1 LEGYNRLMPD
11 AGAIAAAPRELYFV
25 IVSGAMNPAIHNPQ
39 WYRVIG
45 AIDEAELQASLK
57 IPSNSTTSFSSQV
70 QFGSPPLSV
79 TCQPE
84 QWWIQSS
91 DAGSWSRMLEI
102 ASLVFAR
109 LRETPLVSFGLQTQ
123 RHLDTGASNIKSV
136 LGASLVALNL
146 GLPTGK
152 STGSNIALS
161 VVDQDYE
168 VTTSIQPSY
177 LSERSVFVLYQR
189 QYEVPKAPSGYV
201 DLGVLLKA
209 RFDQFSSGSKQVGID
224 VVAAVN
230 ARVAKGQSN
239 G

>member
-1 LEGYNRLMPD
+1 MPD
-11 AGAIAAAPRELYFV
+11 AEVTTPRDSYFV
-25 IVSGAMNPAIHNPQ
+25 VVSGQMNPAIHSPQ

-45 AIDEAELQASLK
+45 AIDETELQASLK

-79 TCQPE
+79 NCQSE
-84 QWWIQSS
+84 QWWIHSS
-91 DAGSWSRMLEI
+91 DVGSWPRMLEV

-109 LRETPLVSFGLQTQ
+109 LKETPLESFRLQAQ
-123 RHLDTGASNIKSV
+123 RHLATDASDIKSV
-136 LGASLVALNL
+136 VAGSLIELDL

-152 STGSNIALS
+152 STGSNILLS
-161 VVDQDYE
+161 VVEQDYE
-168 VTTSIQPSY
+168 VTVSIQPSN
-177 LSERSVFVLYQR
+177 LSERSVFIMYQR

-201 DLGVLLKA
+201 DLGALLKA
-209 RFDQFSSGSKQVGID
+209 RFDQFSSGSAQVCTD

-230 ARVAKGQSN
+230 ARVARRQSN

>member
-1 LEGYNRLMPD
+1 MPE
-11 AGAIAAAPRELYFV
+11 AVAPPRDSYFIV
-25 IVSGAMNPAIHNPQ
+25 VSGAMNPAIHSPQ

-45 AIDEAELQASLK
+45 AIDETELQASLK
-57 IPSNSTTSFSSQV
+57 IPSNSTTSFSSQL

-79 TCQPE
+79 TCQSE

-91 DAGSWSRMLEI
+91 DAGSWSRMLDV

-109 LRETPLVSFGLQTQ
+109 LKETPLVSFGLVAH
-123 RHLDTGASNIKSV
+123 RHIESDGSDIKSV
-136 LGASLVALNL
+136 LAASLIELNL

-152 STGSNIALS
+152 STGSNITLS
-161 VVDQDYE
+161 VVEQDYE
-168 VTTSIQPSY
+168 ATASIQPSY

-209 RFDQFSSGSKQVGID
+209 RFDQFQSGSGQVFTDII
-224 VVAAVN
+224 AAVN
-230 ARVAKGQSN
+230 ARVARRQSN